1 MPEVME
7 KDLDNADGA
16 PKANTIPA
24 RVPIGNDKA
33 AAILLLLFAEEQ
45 ASDIL
50 TRLEPDEVRQLSEIM
65 YSVANVGSEDINEV
79 LDIFIKNAS
88 KRTTIGYRADE
99 QIESMLKRALGDQ
112 RAETMITRVAPK
124 KAASNLGALKWM
136 DSVEIAIMI
145 ENEHP
150 QIAALVLSFLAPDI
164 AANVLQLL
172 PADAHDDVVYRL
184 ATLGPVSNDAIETIE
199 QLLEA
204 QGSTSGSG
212 TSAPSG
218 GTSDAAAIMNSF
230 NKKDS
235 AKIIKALAKRDK
247 DIARQ
252 IEDEMFV
259 FADLIRLDPKDLGT
273 LMRGVESD
281 LLVPALKGADEE
293 LREKI
298 FGCMSSRAAQSI
310 GDEMEDRGP
319 MPLSE
324 VLEAQKAVV
333 AAAKRMA
340 DAGDI
345 VIGGGGD
352 EYV

>member
-1 MPEVME
+1 MPDV
-7 KDLDNADGA
+7 KDRPADAAPNAVQ
-16 PKANTIPA
+16 PPA
-24 RVPIGNDKA
+24 RTPIGNQQA

-50 TRLEPDEVRQLSEIM
+50 GRLEPDEVRQLSEIM
-65 YSVANVGSEDINEV
+65 YSVADIGAEDINEV
-79 LDIFIKNAS
+79 LDIFIKKAS

-99 QIESMLKRALGDQ
+99 QIESILKRALGDQ

-124 KAASNLGALKWM
+124 KTASNLGALKWM
-136 DSVEIAIMI
+136 DPVEIAVMV

-150 QIAALVLSFLAPDI
+150 QIAALVLSFLSPEV

-172 PADAHDDVVYRL
+172 PGDMHDDVVYRL
-184 ATLGPVSNDAIETIE
+184 ATLGPVSNDAIDTIE

-204 QGSTSGSG
+204 QGATQGSG
-212 TSAPSG
+212 TSAMSG
-218 GTSDAAAIMNSF
+218 GTSEAAAIMNAF

-235 AKIIKALAKRDK
+235 ARIIKALAKRNK
-247 DIARQ
+247 DIARR

-259 FADLIRLDPKDLGT
+259 FADLLRLDPKDLGT
-273 LMRGVESD
+273 LMRGIENE
-281 LLVPALKGADEE
+281 LLVPALKGADEA

-298 FGCMSSRAAQSI
+298 YGCMSSRAAQAI
-310 GDEMEDRGP
+310 ADDIEDRGP

-340 DAGDI
+340 EAGDI

>member
-1 MPEVME
+1 MPDLME
-7 KDLDNADGA
+7 SAADGA
-16 PKANTIPA
+16 PDTALADGTRLPMS
-24 RVPIGNDKA
+24 NDKA

-50 TRLEPDEVRQLSEIM
+50 SRLEPDEVRQLSEIM
-65 YSVANVGSEDINEV
+65 YSVADVGAEDINEV

-88 KRTTIGYRADE
+88 KRTTIGYRANE

-112 RAETMITRVAPK
+112 RADNIITRVAPK
-124 KAASNLGALKWM
+124 KTVSNLGALKWM
-136 DSVEIAIMI
+136 YAFEIAVMV

-150 QIAALVLSFLAPDI
+150 QIAALVLSFLTPEV
-164 AANVLQLL
+164 AANVLQLM
-172 PADAHDDVVYRL
+172 PADVHDDVVFRL

-199 QLLEA
+199 QLLA
-204 QGSTSGSG
+204 AHSAAKGSG
-212 TSAPSG
+212 TAAASG
-218 GTSDAAAIMNSF
+218 GTSEAAAIMNGF
-230 NKKDS
+230 NKKD
-235 AKIIKALAKRDK
+235 ATRIIKAMSKRDK
-247 DIARQ
+247 DVARK
-252 IEDEMFV
+252 IEDEMFI
-259 FADLIRLDPKDLGT
+259 FADLVRLDPKDLGT
-273 LMRGVESD
+273 LMRGIESD
-281 LLVPALKGADEE
+281 LLVPALKGADDD

-298 FGCMSSRAAQSI
+298 FACMSSRAAQSI
-310 GDEMEDRGP
+310 ADEMEDRGP

-324 VLEAQKAVV
+324 VVEAQKAVV